1 MRKYT
6 IEITETL
13 QKQVEVKAE
22 SITEAKIKIKEQYYK
37 GNIVLDDSNH
47 VGTHFDG
54 VKSEK
59 LKDGY
64 ER

>member
-22 SITEAKIKIKEQYYK
+22 SITEAKIKIKEQYYM
-37 GNIVLDDSNH
+37 GNIVLDGSNH
-47 VGTHFDG
+47 VDTHFDG

-59 LKDGY
+59 VKDDY